1 MKRFIYLFVFI
12 VLICGLRCD
21 AAFWNK
27 THNNQPNQQLQR
39 QSKQIQAKNEAQAIE
54 EETQKQN
61 SQNSTGETSYPDD
74 VDGMPISGE
83 EYQQDIDIEQIYRDM
98 PVPEFSYMHDID
110 PGEYQDTRYSTWS
123 PYPLFRLTAPLF
135 FKTVAIEPGYY
146 LLTPREH
153 KGKWYILFKEA
164 GKVKY
169 IIPCYNREMVPVN
182 FYKNNLPQVKLTTP
196 QKIREV
202 TLKLVGQRDK
212 ASKRKPIP
220 DTYLDAEDL
229 DNNFISIVVYWGN
242 YRYYMVL
249 RSIRL

>member
-1 MKRFIYLFVFI
+1 MKKFLLSVILVGFLYVPAN
-12 VLICGLRCD
+12 
-21 AAFWNK
+21 AAFWNRS
-27 THNNQPNQQLQR
+27 HNTQPNQQLQQ
-39 QSKQIQAKNEAQAIE
+39 QSKQIQAKNEAEAQAQE
-54 EETQKQN
+54 NKSNQN
-61 SQNSTGETSYPDD
+61 YSQDITAYPDD
-74 VDGMPISGE
+74 VDEAPISEGE
-83 EYQQDIDIEQIYRDM
+83 YIDDIDVEQMYRDM
-98 PVPEFSYMHDID
+98 PVPEFSYIHNID

-135 FKTVAIEPGYY
+135 FKTIAIEPGYY

-153 KGKWYILFKEA
+153 EGKWYILFKEA

-169 IIPCYNREMVPVN
+169 IIPCYKKEMVPMN

-202 TLKLVGQRDK
+202 ALKLVGRHDN

-229 DNNFISIVVYWGN
+229 DNNFISVVVYWGN